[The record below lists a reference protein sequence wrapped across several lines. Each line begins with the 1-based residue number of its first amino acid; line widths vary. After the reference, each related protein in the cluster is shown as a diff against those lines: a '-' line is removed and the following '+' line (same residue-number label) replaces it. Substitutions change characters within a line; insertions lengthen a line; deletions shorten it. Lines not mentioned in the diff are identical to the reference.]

1 VQQIHA
7 YLILKVMHLAAQSRL
22 RDPKLSRS
30 PSEAQLPSDG
40 DEVAQVP
47 QFHG

>member
-1 VQQIHA
+1 MQLQRSARDVF
-7 YLILKVMHLAAQSRL
+7 HLGH
-22 RDPKLSRS
+22 
-30 PSEAQLPSDG
+30 G